1 MQEERNGTRDIGYE
15 TRDLGYGTPAYDD
28 QSQNPTNQSFQP
40 SPLLQ
45 QHTPEEFIY
54 EGWLKKRSKNQ
65 EERSRNDEEYT
76 NIDYAI
82 FQPAPETGGYIL
94 EIMPAKNHQDSTIY
108 ELDDQLIVRR
118 TIYRNG
124 GIIMHTVKE
133 PIYLA
138 RTQKTIEETLEKI
151 LQCKTKR

>member
-1 MQEERNGTRDIGYE
+1 MEEARSKTKEER
-15 TRDLGYGTPAYDD
+15 
-28 QSQNPTNQSFQP
+28 TNEE
-40 SPLLQ
+40 
-45 QHTPEEFIY
+45 HT
-54 EGWLKKRSKNQ
+54 
-65 EERSRNDEEYT
+65 ND
-76 NIDYAI
+76 DYAI
-82 FQPAPETGGYIL
+82 LQPAPETGGYIL